1 MADADM
7 RRLLDIARADVQ
19 QLGLD
24 LVHEQIDDMRRAG
37 GSERAEPV
45 GEAAAGETEFRA
57 ERERAHDIET
67 AYEVTEAVLRSLFG
81 ALYEQNVLLEGTILK
96 ASMVVAGKDCAEQPD
111 VQEVAESTLMCLKST
126 VPAILPGVVFL
137 SGGQDDEH
145 ATAHLDAMNR
155 LGPNPWTL
163 SFSYG
168 RAMQQA
174 ALALWAKDMA
184 GNVRKAQDLVL
195 ARARANGLAAL
206 GQWQG
211 G

>member
-1 MADADM
+1 
-7 RRLLDIARADVQ
+7 
-19 QLGLD
+19 
-24 LVHEQIDDMRRAG
+24 
-37 GSERAEPV
+37 
-45 GEAAAGETEFRA
+45 
-57 ERERAHDIET
+57 
-67 AYEVTEAVLRSLFG
+67 
-81 ALYEQNVLLEGTILK
+81 
-96 ASMVVAGKDCAEQPD
+96 MVVAGKDCAEQPD

-174 ALALWAKDMA
+174 ALALWAKDPG
-184 GNVRKAQDLVL
+184 GNVRKAQDVVL

-206 GQWQG
+206 GQWHG